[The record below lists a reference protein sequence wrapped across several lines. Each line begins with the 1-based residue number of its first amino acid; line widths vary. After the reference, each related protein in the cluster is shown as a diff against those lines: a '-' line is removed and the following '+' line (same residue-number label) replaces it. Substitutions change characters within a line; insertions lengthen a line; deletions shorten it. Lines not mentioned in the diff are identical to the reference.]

1 MEESKNATKRVD
13 CDDYS
18 ATNRFVVVASSVQV
32 LPERL
37 LLVGANPQ
45 SPRSA
50 LCAYLRILKNA
61 PKTIQESTYNVNTK
75 ISAQTKNV
83 RKFLLTMRIVCV

>member
-37 LLVGANPQ
+37 LLVGGNPNPQ
-45 SPRSA
+45 DQHCVPAMHFAKCSKNNLAFHTQFEYKNFRSTVKRA
-50 LCAYLRILKNA
+50 EIFVD
-61 PKTIQESTYNVNTK
+61 SG
-75 ISAQTKNV
+75 
-83 RKFLLTMRIVCV
+83 

>member
-50 LCAYLRILKNA
+50 LRAYLRILKNA
-61 PKTIQESTYNVNTK
+61 PKTIQGPTYSMNTK
-75 ISAQTKNV
+75 NSA
-83 RKFLLTMRIVCV
+83 LL

>member
-32 LPERL
+32 APER
-37 LLVGANPQ
+37 VFACWGKPQ

-50 LCAYLRILKNA
+50 LRAYLRIFQML
-61 PKTIQESTYNVNTK
+61 YFDRG
-75 ISAQTKNV
+75 
-83 RKFLLTMRIVCV
+83 RKVKSHRSPSNRGLWDSDLLQ

>member
-37 LLVGANPQ
+37 LLVGANPNPLDQ
-45 SPRSA
+45 HNVLAAHFKKCSKNNLAFHTQFEYKNFRSTVKRA
-50 LCAYLRILKNA
+50 EIFVD
-61 PKTIQESTYNVNTK
+61 SG
-75 ISAQTKNV
+75 
-83 RKFLLTMRIVCV
+83 